1 MGTQNRHARMPLSP
15 EHVAARPYPILWDTR
30 AKVMANDRRKMRDV
44 IAALSGADLTRV
56 LDEVRRHVADN
67 YIALVVYRAAL
78 NEAVISRHWTV
89 SYSALT
95 GTHEIR

>member
-1 MGTQNRHARMPLSP
+1 MGTQNRHARMPVSP
-15 EHVAARPYPILWDTR
+15 EHVAARPYPILWDM
-30 AKVMANDRRKMRDV
+30 AKYTAFGRRKMRDL
-44 IAALSGADLTRV
+44 IATLSGADLTRV
-56 LDEVRRHVADN
+56 LDDMRRHVADD
-67 YIALVVYRAAL
+67 YTALVMYRAAL

>member
-1 MGTQNRHARMPLSP
+1 MGTQNRHARMPLPP

-30 AKVMANDRRKMRDV
+30 AKVIADGRRKMRDL
-44 IAALSGADLTRV
+44 IATLSGADLSRV
-56 LDEVRRHVADN
+56 LDEMRRHVADN
-67 YIALVVYRAAL
+67 YTALVMYRAAL